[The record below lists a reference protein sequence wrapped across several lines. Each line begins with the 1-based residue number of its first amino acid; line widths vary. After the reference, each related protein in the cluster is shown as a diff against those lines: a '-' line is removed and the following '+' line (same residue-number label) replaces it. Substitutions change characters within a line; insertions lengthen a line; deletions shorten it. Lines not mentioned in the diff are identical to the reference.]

1 MIGKRSQNNTNS
13 SVALPNFVLSK
24 YLFYFVAK
32 IQEMMKNHGIYFN
45 LKTVNSAAP
54 LSPTP
59 PHPPPMP
66 LFQGISKRCV
76 FHKKGESLFFVTFDI
91 IISHIFPE
99 DFMEI
104 SKIIQNIRRF
114 SYSQLTIFINF
125 FYFLAFSSC
134 KETNGIS
141 LKETTSAFFF
151 IFNVL

>member
-1 MIGKRSQNNTNS
+1 MAFTLTLKRS
-13 SVALPNFVLSK
+13 
-24 YLFYFVAK
+24 
-32 IQEMMKNHGIYFN
+32 
-45 LKTVNSAAP
+45 TVQHP
-54 LSPTP
+54 SPP
-59 PHPPPMP
+59 PHLTPPPMP